1 MTLILFN
8 EFNNIYYLLFI
19 ILFTLLLYIFSLL
32 ISLIKP
38 LNQNFEDKLSGI
50 IYKDETKVIINAK

>member
-38 LNQNFEDKLSGI
+38 LNQNFEDKISGI